1 MFEKE
6 DHHLKYNITPTCN
19 IFTYKI
25 FKNIFQ
31 LWFNLMWFETDLYL
45 KSRHVSAKFIY
56 LLIHTHL
63 SKIEKKKNTWRKTL
77 KERVYKTIAFF
88 PQSKME
94 INLYSGIFLAPE
106 APTSSICGAVMG
118 WVTAHFEYPVN
129 NYVCPERL
137 PAWSIFISLR
147 KKRTG
152 WNWQWQNSFITF

>member
-6 DHHLKYNITPTCN
+6 DHHLKYNITPTCS

-63 SKIEKKKNTWRKTL
+63 SKIEKKKYMEEDV
-77 KERVYKTIAFF
+77 EREGV
-88 PQSKME
+88 Q
-94 INLYSGIFLAPE
+94 N
-106 APTSSICGAVMG
+106 
-118 WVTAHFEYPVN
+118 H
-129 NYVCPERL
+129 
-137 PAWSIFISLR
+137 SIFPPE
-147 KKRTG
+147 
-152 WNWQWQNSFITF
+152 